1 MIESKFIIKRK
12 LNFKNMRF
20 GYKVLDVSG
29 YSEFVEKPIY
39 DHILE
44 EFKKL
49 DPTMKDIAILNK
61 IRYIDRARNDLLYE
75 STFIMG
81 YFRNEL
87 NKAIKNG
94 KDLDEFIF
102 YDLHSDWL
110 LKMINDIINKET
122 LLEYLPS
129 ILECM
134 GNIIKSI
141 NDNFDLP
148 NNSRFKWFQNAHNY
162 IKLLLD
168 GKIDYENYCINMD
181 LVIKS
186 NMENALLFEKEVIEE
201 LNRY

>member
-12 LNFKNMRF
+12 LNFKNMKF
-20 GYKVLDVSG
+20 GYQLLDISG

-61 IRYIDRARNDLLYE
+61 IRYIDRVRYDLLYDF
-75 STFIMG
+75 TFILF
-81 YFRNEL
+81 YAKDKINET
-87 NKAIKNG
+87 IKNG

-110 LKMINDIINKET
+110 LKIINDIIDKEN
-122 LLEYLPS
+122 LLKHLPS

-162 IKLLLD
+162 VKLLLD

-181 LVIKS
+181 LVIES

>member
-1 MIESKFIIKRK
+1 
-12 LNFKNMRF
+12 
-20 GYKVLDVSG
+20 
-29 YSEFVEKPIY
+29 
-39 DHILE
+39 
-44 EFKKL
+44 
-49 DPTMKDIAILNK
+49 MKDIAILNK
-61 IRYIDRARNDLLYE
+61 IRYIDRVRHDLLYE

-94 KDLDEFIF
+94 KDLNEFIF

-110 LKMINDIINKET
+110 LKMINDIIDKET

-141 NDNFDLP
+141 NDNFDLS
-148 NNSRFKWFQNAHNY
+148 NNSRFKWFQNTHNY
-162 IKLLLD
+162 VKLLLD

-181 LVIKS
+181 LVIES

-201 LNRY
+201 LNRC

>member
-12 LNFKNMRF
+12 LDFKNMRF
-20 GYKVLDVSG
+20 GYQLLDVSG

-61 IRYIDRARNDLLYE
+61 IRYIDRVRDDLLYE
-75 STFIMG
+75 TTFILG
-81 YFRNEL
+81 YFRNEF

-110 LKMINDIINKET
+110 LKIIDDIIDKET

-141 NDNFDLP
+141 NDNFDLS
-148 NNSRFKWFQNAHNY
+148 NNSRFKWFQNTHNY
-162 IKLLLD
+162 VKLLLD

-181 LVIKS
+181 LVIES

-201 LNRY
+201 LNRC